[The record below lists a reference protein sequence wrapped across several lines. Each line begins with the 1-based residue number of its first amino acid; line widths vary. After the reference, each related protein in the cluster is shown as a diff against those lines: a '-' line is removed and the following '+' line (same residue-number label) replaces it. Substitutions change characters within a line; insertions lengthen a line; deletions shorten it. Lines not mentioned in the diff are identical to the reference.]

1 MKDLFEDEHYRDLLF
16 EVLSFL
22 GPKELLIVAL
32 VCKNTVDV
40 TSENQIWKPFLQ
52 PEKLK
57 QAGNFKLQFFA
68 NPLDRKPK
76 YPPKKMTGTSR
87 STINYPRLV

>member
-22 GPKELLIVAL
+22 GPKELLIVAP
-32 VCKNTVDV
+32 VCKNMVKV
-40 TSENQIWKPFLQ
+40 TNGNQFWKPFLR

-68 NPLDRKPK
+68 NPLDRKPE
-76 YPPKKMTGTSR
+76 YLSKKDAKKDDWNKSQ
-87 STINYPRLV
+87 YD